1 MKNVILGIIGCF
13 VIIYTTLLSL
23 EVYSINVRKN
33 EIDKSISYVLQK
45 TMRDYYQKY
54 ELCPRNYEIS
64 DSTVT
69 FEVTEEIKDR
79 LKSDS
84 EKSIDVIV
92 CDMNKGI
99 ISVRVTEKFLLPAGQ
114 IKEISCKKT
123 VIFDKSIE
131 EI

>member
-33 EIDKSISYVLQK
+33 EIDKSISYVLQT

-54 ELCPRNYEIS
+54 ELCPGNYEIS

-69 FEVTEEIKDR
+69 FKVTE
-79 LKSDS
+79 
-84 EKSIDVIV
+84 
-92 CDMNKGI
+92 
-99 ISVRVTEKFLLPAGQ
+99 
-114 IKEISCKKT
+114 
-123 VIFDKSIE
+123 
-131 EI
+131 